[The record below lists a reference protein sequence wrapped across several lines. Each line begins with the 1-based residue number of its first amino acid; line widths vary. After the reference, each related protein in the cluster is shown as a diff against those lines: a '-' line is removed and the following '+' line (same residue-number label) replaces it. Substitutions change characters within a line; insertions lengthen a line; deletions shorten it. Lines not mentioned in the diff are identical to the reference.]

1 MRLYVFIRKCKSG
14 IYRLIGEPIV
24 KRALAS
30 CGKNV
35 RVLRSCSFS
44 GVENIYVGS
53 RVAFGVNNSILS
65 TRAKV
70 IIGNDVM
77 MGPGVTIITGNH
89 RTDIVGRTMMSIKDS
104 EKLPENDEDVV
115 IENDVWIGANVTILK
130 GVTIHQGSIV
140 AAGAVVT
147 HDIPPYQ
154 IWGGVSAHYIADRF
168 SKDELQKHK
177 EILGIM

>member
-1 MRLYVFIRKCKSG
+1 MLF
-14 IYRLIGEPIV
+14 
-24 KRALAS
+24 
-30 CGKNV
+30 
-35 RVLRSCSFS
+35 RS
-44 GVENIYVGS
+44 
-53 RVAFGVNNSILS
+53 
-65 TRAKV
+65 
-70 IIGNDVM
+70 
-77 MGPGVTIITGNH
+77 
-89 RTDIVGRTMMSIKDS
+89 
-104 EKLPENDEDVV
+104 LPENYEDVV

>member
-1 MRLYVFIRKCKSG
+1 MKLYVFIKKCESAV
-14 IYRLIGEPIV
+14 YRLVGEPIV
-24 KRALAS
+24 KHAFAS

-35 RVLRSCSFS
+35 RVPKSCSFS
-44 GVENIYVGS
+44 GIENICVGS
-53 RVAFGVNNSILS
+53 RVAFGAKNSILS

-89 RTDIVGRTMMSIKDS
+89 RTNLVGRTMMSIKDI
-104 EKLPENDEDVV
+104 EKLPENDESVV
-115 IENDVWIGANVTILK
+115 IENDVWIGANATILK

-147 HDIPPYQ
+147 KDIPSYQ
-154 IWGGVSAHYIADRF
+154 IWGGVPAHRIADRF
-168 SKDELQKHK
+168 SEDDLNKHK
-177 EILGIM
+177 EILGIT